1 MGDKPEWEFGGTP
14 GTSPPSSGGISDRR
28 ARVRYIGVDLAKRSF
43 TVCFLEEDDSSSLS
57 TYPMTA
63 EGLGVFRE
71 QLSADDRLAVEVGT
85 NAYFFHDQVQAAVAE
100 VVLVSTYHFAVI
112 AKSKKKTD
120 RGDAL
125 LLARFLKLDY
135 LPRVV
140 MPEPRVRELR
150 HLFTAREALVN
161 MARGLKNMG
170 HAALARNGI
179 AVTRAAFA
187 TDRGRQRLARLEGLA
202 PVDRQVL
209 DMVLR
214 QLDSVDGEVQEIER
228 AIIRVGKSL
237 PGLKRVLQVRGLG
250 LVAGIGLLSEIG
262 DIKRFDGSK
271 QLVSYAG
278 LATTVRQS
286 GNTDH
291 RGHITK
297 QGRARLRGFLVEAVL
312 SMVRNPADRRTPL
325 VDFYQRKKAEKGAGK
340 AICATA
346 RKLLTVLFT
355 MLSKD
360 LDYWFLEERLYQKKL
375 KQLGPA
381 A

>member
-1 MGDKPEWEFGGTP
+1 M
-14 GTSPPSSGGISDRR
+14 RH
-28 ARVRYIGVDLAKRSF
+28 IGVDLGKRGF
-43 TVCFLEEDDSSSLS
+43 TACFLEADDSSHL
-57 TYPMTA
+57 TAYPMTP
-63 EGLGVFRE
+63 EGLTAFRAE
-71 QLSADDRLAVEVGT
+71 LAPDDRIAVEVGT
-85 NAYFFHDQVQAAVAE
+85 NAYYFFDQIHGSVSE
-100 VVLVSTYHFAVI
+100 IVLVSTYHFAVI

-120 RGDAL
+120 RGDAT

-140 MPEPRVRELR
+140 MPDGRIRELR
-150 HLFTAREALVN
+150 HLFTARDALVS
-161 MARGLKNMG
+161 MGRGYKNMG

-187 TDRGRQRLARLEGLA
+187 TQTGRQRLARLEGLA

-209 DMVLR
+209 HMVLR
-214 QLDSVDGEVQEIER
+214 QLDAVDQEIEELER
-228 AIIRVGKSL
+228 SIIRVGKHL
-237 PGLKRVLQVRGLG
+237 PGLKRLLQVRGLG
-250 LVAGIGLLSEIG
+250 LIAAIGVLSEIG
-262 DIKRFDGSK
+262 NVAQFESSK

-286 GNTDH
+286 GASDH

-297 QGRARLRGFLVEAVL
+297 QGRKRLRGFLVEAVL
-312 SMVRNPADRRTPL
+312 SMVRDPADRRTPL
-325 VDFYQRKKAEKGAGK
+325 VDFYQRKKSEKGGGK

-346 RKLLTVLFT
+346 RKLLTVIHV
-355 MLSKD
+355 MLTKE

-375 KQLGPA
+375 KALDKA

>member
-1 MGDKPEWEFGGTP
+1 M
-14 GTSPPSSGGISDRR
+14 RH
-28 ARVRYIGVDLAKRSF
+28 IGVDLGKRSF
-43 TVCFLEEDDSSSLS
+43 TACFLAEDDSAQLA
-57 TYPMTA
+57 TYSMTP
-63 EGLGVFRE
+63 EGLARFRV
-71 QLSADDRLAVEVGT
+71 QLTADDRIAVEVGT
-85 NAYFFHDQVQAAVAE
+85 NAYYFHDQIHAAVAE

-140 MPEPRVRELR
+140 MPDGRIRELR
-150 HLFTAREALVN
+150 HLFTAREALVS
-161 MARGLKNMG
+161 MGRGYKNMG

-187 TDRGRQRLARLEGLA
+187 TGTGRQRLARLDGLA

-214 QLDSVDGEVQEIER
+214 QLETVDREIAELER
-228 AIIRVGKSL
+228 SIIRVGKHL
-237 PGLKRVLQVRGLG
+237 PGVKRLLQVRGLG
-250 LVAGIGLLSEIG
+250 LIAAIGVLSEIG
-262 DIKRFDGSK
+262 NIAQFATSK

-286 GNTDH
+286 GGTDR

-297 QGRARLRGFLVEAVL
+297 QGRQRLRGFLIEAVL
-312 SMVRNPADRRTPL
+312 SMVRQPADRHTPL
-325 VDFYQRKKAEKGAGK
+325 VDFFRRKKAEKGGGK

-346 RKLLTVLFT
+346 RKLLTVIFV
-355 MLSKD
+355 MLTKE

-375 KQLGPA
+375 TALA
-381 A
+381 AA

>member
-1 MGDKPEWEFGGTP
+1 MQH
-14 GTSPPSSGGISDRR
+14 
-28 ARVRYIGVDLAKRSF
+28 IGVDLGKRGF
-43 TVCFLEEDDSSSLS
+43 TACFLGEDDTPRLVS
-57 TYPMTA
+57 YPMSP
-63 EGLGVFRE
+63 EGLDAFRQE
-71 QLSADDRLAVEVGT
+71 LAPDDRMAIEVGT
-85 NAYFFHDQVQAAVAE
+85 NAYYFHDQMHAAVAE

-140 MPEPRVRELR
+140 MPEGRVRELR
-150 HLFTAREALVN
+150 HLFTAREGLVK
-161 MARGLKNMG
+161 MAHQLKNIG

-187 TDRGRQRLARLEGLA
+187 SQTGRQRLARMDGLA

-214 QLDSVDGEVQEIER
+214 QLDTLDRELEEMER
-228 AIIRVGKSL
+228 SIIRVGRHL
-237 PGLKRVLQVRGLG
+237 PGLKRLLQVRGLG
-250 LVAGIGLLSEIG
+250 LVAAIGVLSEIG
-262 DIKRFDGSK
+262 DITRFENAK
-271 QLVSYAG
+271 QLASYAG
-278 LATTVRQS
+278 IATSVRQS
-286 GNTDH
+286 GGTDH
-291 RGHITK
+291 HGPIMR
-297 QGRARLRGFLVEAVL
+297 QGRKRLRGFMVEAVL
-312 SMVRNPADRRTPL
+312 SMVRQPADGKSPL
-325 VDFYQRKKAEKGAGK
+325 LDFYQRKKKEKGAGK

-346 RKLLTVLFT
+346 RKLLAVIFV
-355 MLSKD
+355 MLTKE

-375 KQLGPA
+375 KELERLESA